1 MHKKYGPDG
10 FVAVSVSLDNPAN
23 ADDRARVNAFL
34 QKKEATT
41 TNVIAEGDTDDWYKK
56 LQAGALPLVFV
67 FDRDNRRVK
76 KLEGEAVKYEE
87 IEAEVVRLLKK

>member
-1 MHKKYGPDG
+1 MQKKYGPDG

-41 TNVIAEGDTDDWYKK
+41 TNVIAEGDVDDWYKK